1 MWFVT
6 HGITV
11 LLLISVG
18 IQANIIATRCRDG
31 IVIASD
37 HAPFVVKKHGAS
49 IRQIP
54 NCRSI
59 FAVNDETVIAIVE
72 GSSKF
77 HHLYQD
83 LQRFVR
89 QYRYDN
95 GLEEET
101 SGTAEVDVSVIAKVA
116 RKLIANSYPREHVVI
131 AGYSNQLN
139 SYCLYEIVQQGSLF
153 PCDFVVGGSGDQ
165 IAANLVSELYAEPV
179 EQYIDGEIPN
189 PFEKRWLSPKGR
201 SLVDVPRKS
210 HSLPVTIHS
219 ALPIVKKAMRIASS
233 MNQRTSTGKTDLW
246 ILETQPKE
254 TD

>member
-1 MWFVT
+1 MWLVVR
-6 HGITV
+6 GITV
-11 LLLISVG
+11 LLLIFVG

-37 HAPFVVKKHGAS
+37 NAPFVVKKNGAT

-59 FAVNDETVIAIVE
+59 FALNDDTVVAIVE

-89 QYRYDN
+89 QYRYESD
-95 GLEEET
+95 LEEET
-101 SGTAEVDVSVIAKVA
+101 STTAEVDVSVIAKVA
-116 RKLIANSYPREHVVI
+116 RKLIANLYPREHIVI
-131 AGYSNQLN
+131 AGYSNQLK

-153 PCDFVVGGSGDQ
+153 PCDFVVGGSGGQ
-165 IAANLVSELYAEPV
+165 SAASLVSELYPEPV
-179 EQYIDGEIPN
+179 EHTADGKVLN
-189 PFEKRWLSPKGR
+189 PFEKGWLSPKGR

-210 HSLPVTIHS
+210 HSLPVTVHS
-219 ALPIVKKAMRIASS
+219 ALPTIKKAMMIASF

-246 ILETQPKE
+246 ILETQPTE